1 MLFYED
7 EEEVKE
13 IVETESEAKER
24 EKNTHRLRRQFSKRE
39 KTRDDFEDK
48 LERKKTQKHKAM
60 KKNKHDYGMED

>member
-1 MLFYED
+1 MFYE

-24 EKNTHRLRRQFSKRE
+24 EKNTHRLRRQFFERE

-48 LERKKTQKHKAM
+48 LERKKVRNVKA
-60 KKNKHDYGMED
+60 KKKGRFDHGMED